1 MVIDRN
7 NYPQVYLEEC
17 KYKIQKKK
25 MVKFIDDNL
34 CLVDS
39 DYSDDSNFE

>member
-1 MVIDRN
+1 MVIDRK
-7 NYPQVYLEEC
+7 NYPPVYLEEC

-39 DYSDDSNFE
+39 DYSDGSNFE